1 MIFKNNTYDF
11 LKWTTLIGI
20 PAAAA
25 LYSGF
30 AQLFAW
36 PYAAEV
42 TQAAALICA
51 FLGTVLGISN
61 YQYNKRVPQTPESV
75 YDLDDL
81 EPLQLDDDETEIEEH
96 EDGGVM

>member
-20 PAAAA
+20 PAAAS
-25 LYSGF
+25 LYSGL

-42 TQAAALICA
+42 TQAAALVCA
-51 FLGTVLGISN
+51 FLGTILGISN
-61 YQYNKRVPQTPESV
+61 YQYNKRTPPTPASV
-75 YDLDDL
+75 YDLEDL
-81 EPLQLDDDETEIEEH
+81 QALEMAEDETEIREH

>member
-20 PAAAA
+20 PAAAS
-25 LYSGF
+25 LYSEL
-30 AQLFAW
+30 APLFAW

-42 TQAAALICA
+42 TQAAAHVCA
-51 FLGTVLGISN
+51 FLGTILGISN
-61 YQYNKRVPQTPESV
+61 YQYNKRVPRTPESV

>member
-20 PAAAA
+20 PAAAS
-25 LYSGF
+25 LYSGL
-30 AQLFAW
+30 A
-36 PYAAEV
+36 
-42 TQAAALICA
+42 
-51 FLGTVLGISN
+51 
-61 YQYNKRVPQTPESV
+61 PESV